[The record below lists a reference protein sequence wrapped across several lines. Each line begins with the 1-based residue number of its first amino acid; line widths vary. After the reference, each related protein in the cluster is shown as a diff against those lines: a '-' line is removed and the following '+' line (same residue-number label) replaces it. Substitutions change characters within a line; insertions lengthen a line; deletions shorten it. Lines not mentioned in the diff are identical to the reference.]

1 MIQEFISYLRSIRGY
16 SPNTCIAYE
25 KDIRAFAQ
33 WARKR
38 NPGAR
43 WSKITM
49 WDIDAYII
57 YQEQSGLKATTTNRQ
72 IAAISALYNYLKR
85 QGHNIDNPCKWESR
99 RQIVEAIPNTIPD
112 EDIRKAYEHAA
123 GLTKTMLGI
132 LATTGIRIQELLN
145 MTWEDINEEEGC
157 IRIMGKGSR
166 ERIVYCSPAM
176 LFDLAKVRTTGTHHG
191 KMFNLDQRTARYMI
205 YEALRPYTNA
215 KQLSPHAIRH
225 SLATHMAS
233 NGANVVTIARILGH
247 KDIKTTQKYIDMTQ
261 LQTRRATLHNPIINK
276 P

>member
-43 WSKITM
+43 WSTNTRQ
-49 WDIDAYII
+49 DIDAYITE
-57 YQEQSGLKATTTNRQ
+57 QEQRGLKATTTNRQ

-85 QGHNIDNPCKWESR
+85 QGHDIDNPCKWETR
-99 RQIVEAIPNTIPD
+99 RKLTRNIPNTIPD
-112 EDIRKAYEHAA
+112 IDIQTAYAHAQ

-145 MTWEDINEEEGC
+145 ITREDMDEAAGTLKVL
-157 IRIMGKGSR
+157 GKGR
-166 ERIVYCSPAM
+166 KVRLVHCSPAI
-176 LFDLAKVRTTGTHHG
+176 LQDLAKVRATSTHHG

-205 YEALRPYTNA
+205 YQALRPYTNA
-215 KQLSPHAIRH
+215 RQLSPHAIRH
-225 SLATHMAS
+225 SFATHLAT
-233 NGANVVTIARILGH
+233 NGENVAIIARALGH
-247 KDIKTTQKYIDMTQ
+247 KDIKTTQIYIDMTQ
-261 LQTRRATLHNPIINK
+261 IETRRASLHNPIIQ
-276 P
+276 